1 MKMFLGNL
9 KSRGSSKNRSYV
21 RKSLLRRSGAAVL
34 ELALTL
40 SILFSI
46 CYGLIEYGYYFY
58 VKNTMEGA
66 AREGCRAGIVAGAS
80 ISSGSG
86 SCNSVIANQL
96 QVANL
101 LPSGYATSGSG
112 SSYTIGSYT
121 VTYTDTGPTNGS
133 TGSPA
138 AVSNLSNMPIGDALN
153 VTITAN
159 WGTVGQA
166 FRPAALI
173 GSGKVITTASAMRKE
188 GQ

>member
-1 MKMFLGNL
+1 MFLRNLHSRGSL
-9 KSRGSSKNRSYV
+9 KSRSSV
-21 RKSLLRRSGAAVL
+21 RRPLLRRSGAAVL

-66 AREGCRAGIVAGAS
+66 AREGCRNGIVAGAT
-80 ISSGSG
+80 
-86 SCNSVIANQL
+86 IATANAAIENQL

-101 LPSGYATSGSG
+101 VPSGTTASGSG
-112 SSYTIGSYT
+112 PFAIGNYS
-121 VTYTDTGPTNGS
+121 VTYTDTPSGGGS
-133 TGSPA
+133 A
-138 AVSNLSNMPIGDALN
+138 ATVTSFSTANTPVGDTLTVSIS
-153 VTITAN
+153 AN

-173 GSGKVITTASAMRKE
+173 GSGKNLTTASAMRKE
-188 GQ
+188 GE